1 MELISLYSGW
11 VLVAVLVV
19 VAALAL
25 RRALAAPARP
35 PNPDGTSATP
45 LSVFGSNDFPSNLLP
60 KVPKAPL
67 TEMEWAEVDPD
78 ESTQTL
84 LSNVAQWNAYGAR
97 KSMLDLSQRTLL
109 HLVRV
114 AAPRQIVLCK
124 VRLSDLVRILPGQ
137 DVGRRMRAYQKVAHL
152 YCDVVLCDPALGV
165 LLVIDLDAS
174 SSALHEERQA
184 VLEKFKRSCIE
195 ACGYDHLSFPRD
207 KLPRYRELRSLLK
220 QKANERKARDEAR
233 AAERFVPAEALD
245 F

>member
-1 MELISLYSGW
+1 MELNSFYVGWALVSL
-11 VLVAVLVV
+11 LLV

-25 RRALAAPARP
+25 RRALSAPARP
-35 PNPDGTSATP
+35 SHPNSTSAAP
-45 LSVFGSNDFPSNLLP
+45 LSVFGSNDFPSDMLP
-60 KVPKAPL
+60 KVLKSPL

-97 KSMLDLSQRTLL
+97 KSMLDMSQRTLL

-137 DVGRRMRAYQKVAHL
+137 DVGRRMRAYQKVVHL

-174 SSALHEERQA
+174 SSTLLDERQA
-184 VLEKFKRSCIE
+184 LLEKFKRSCIE

-220 QKANERKARDEAR
+220 QKANERKARDAAH
-233 AAERFVPAEALD
+233 AAERFVPAQAFD

>member
-1 MELISLYSGW
+1 MNSFYAGW
-11 VLVAVLVV
+11 AL
-19 VAALAL
+19 VAALLVLTAWAA
-25 RRALAAPARP
+25 RRALMAPARERQP
-35 PNPDGTSATP
+35 AAASPYTVLGP
-45 LSVFGSNDFPSNLLP
+45 NDFPVDLLP
-60 KVPKAPL
+60 KGPL
-67 TEMEWAEVDPD
+67 TEMEWVELDQD

-97 KSMLDLSQRTLL
+97 KSMLDMSQRTLL

-114 AAPRQIVLCK
+114 AAPRHIVLCK

-174 SSALHEERQA
+174 SSAALDERQA
-184 VLEKFKRSCIE
+184 LLEQFKRRCIE

-207 KLPRYRELRSLLK
+207 QLPRYRELRTVLK
-220 QKANERKARDEAR
+220 QKAHARQARDAAR
-233 AAERFVPAEALD
+233 ASEQRVPAHAFD